1 MNPKKY
7 LFYVSQNYSFAILRP
22 LQAEILRR
30 GDIVNWFLHGSDI
43 NADYIKDGELV
54 LSNINDVMAYKPD
67 AVFVP
72 GNVVPSFISGLKV
85 AVFHG
90 FNVEKRSG
98 SRGHFNI
105 RGCFDLYCTQGPNT
119 TETFKSLADKHQYFN
134 VEETGWPAIDTL
146 YSGEHSENERPTV
159 LLCSTFSPNLSCAEH
174 IFNKV
179 KSLSESGRW
188 QWLVQFHPKMDAK
201 VVEKYKSIQSDN
213 LTFIETDNVIPLLQ
227 RADVMVSDT
236 SSIITMFLLLEKP
249 VVTFKNA
256 NPKAHNLDINDVEI
270 LESSIEAALKRP
282 AELMH
287 NITEF
292 VNQTHPYKDG
302 KSAER
307 VINATEQML
316 AGKNIPKKS
325 KPFNLVRNFK
335 MRKNL
340 NYWKI

>member
-1 MNPKKY
+1 MSPKRY

-22 LQAEILRR
+22 LQAEILKR
-30 GDIVNWFLHGSDI
+30 GDIIKWFLHGSDI
-43 NADYIKDGELV
+43 NANYIKDDELV
-54 LSNINDVMAYKPD
+54 LNDIYDVMAYEPD

-119 TETFKSLADKHQYFN
+119 TKTFKSLADKHQYFT

-146 YSGEHSENERPTV
+146 YRGEHVKDRRPTV

-174 IFNKV
+174 LFNKV

-188 QWLVQFHPKMDAK
+188 QWLVQFHPKMNVK
-201 VVEKYKSIQSDN
+201 IVEKYKSIQNDS

-256 NPKAHNLDINDVEI
+256 NPKAHNLDINDVER
-270 LESSIEAALKRP
+270 LESSIETALKRP
-282 AELMH
+282 KELMK

-307 VINATEQML
+307 VINATEKML
-316 AGKNIPKKS
+316 AGNSIPKKS
-325 KPFNLVRNFK
+325 KPFNIVRNFK

-340 NYWKI
+340 NYWKL

>member
-179 KSLSESGRW
+179 KSLSELGRW

>member
-30 GDIVNWFLHGSDI
+30 GDIVHWFLHGNDI

-54 LSNINDVMAYKPD
+54 LSNIHDVIAYKPD

-119 TETFKSLADKHQYFN
+119 TETFKDLAEKHQFFN
-134 VEETGWPAIDTL
+134 VVETGWPAIDNL
-146 YSGEHSENERPTV
+146 YGGEHGEHKRPTV
-159 LLCSTFSPNLSCAEH
+159 LLCSTFSPSLSCAEH

-201 VVEKYKSIQSDN
+201 VVEKYKSIQSEH

-256 NPKAHNLDINDVEI
+256 NPKAHNLDINDVEL
-270 LESSIEAALKRP
+270 LETSIETALKRP
-282 AELMH
+282 KALME

-307 VINATEQML
+307 VINAAEQML
-316 AGKNIPKKS
+316 AGDSLPKKS

-340 NYWKI
+340 NYWKL